1 MLSNSLNEIRMRSA
15 TLSEAYRLRLLAT
28 YWANLIFMVLPA
40 VFATG
45 AAVCAAG
52 KVSELTTLAA
62 WLAGAA
68 AVLTTVHKTLK
79 CDEYQ
84 SECLR
89 LSQRYRKIATLAD
102 SALMAEGGPDPK
114 LPSPQ
119 TIILEFAE
127 LEESA
132 KALLSDRYI
141 HRAEEAIR
149 KAEAR
154 KHEKAPGAGLDLNQ
168 NARWDLANDN
178 NTGNSPRPVPE
189 VSEKWRSGKIA
200 T

>member
-1 MLSNSLNEIRMRSA
+1 MLSDSLNEIRTRSA
-15 TLSEAYRLRLLAT
+15 TLSEAYRFRLLAT

-45 AAVCAAG
+45 AAVLAAG
-52 KVSELTTLAA
+52 KNSELTTLAA
-62 WLAGAA
+62 WLAGTA
-68 AVLTTVHKTLK
+68 AVLTVVHKTLK

-102 SALMAEGGPDPK
+102 SVLSAEGRPAPE

-119 TIILEFAE
+119 KIILEFAE

-141 HRAEEAIR
+141 HLAEEAIR

-154 KHEKAPGAGLDLNQ
+154 KHEKAPGAALDLNQ
-168 NARWDLANDN
+168 NARLDPANDN
-178 NTGNSPRPVPE
+178 DAGDSPRPVPE

>member
-1 MLSNSLNEIRMRSA
+1 MRSA
-15 TLSEAYRLRLLAT
+15 TLSEAYRFRLLAT

-45 AAVCAAG
+45 AAVFAAG
-52 KVSELTTLAA
+52 KDSQLTTLAA

-68 AVLTTVHKTLK
+68 AVLTVVHKTLK

-102 SALMAEGGPDPK
+102 SVLSAEGRPGPE

-119 TIILEFAE
+119 KIILEFAE

-132 KALLSDRYI
+132 KALLSDHYI
-141 HRAEEAIR
+141 HLAEEAIR
-149 KAEAR
+149 EAEAR
-154 KHEKAPGAGLDLNQ
+154 KHEKNPGAGFDLNQ
-168 NARWDLANDN
+168 NARLDLANEI
-178 NTGNSPRPVPE
+178 NTEDSPRPVPE